1 MYYMLV
7 MKQIDINPL
16 SVGYAEYKRD
26 FEQKHPVLSML
37 MHDYGC
43 DWYPGILNRMLRR
56 RPKVWQ
62 RGYWLDSETER
73 FARLIAEICEDTGL
87 VSRAAFV
94 PADKV
99 RVINDL
105 GLEVGLMPVIRSSIE
120 CSFSCSLGPEEVD
133 ANTDMTFGEFV
144 ERIRNRTGTVREFE
158 SEKVRV
164 KPWCFNKA
172 FRRRCL
178 TNWGRRFDVE
188 RAIEKSIN
196 AHLAG
201 RGDTWGVGFWSNNE
215 VERVAHRCAEIL
227 CEEYGLKSSN
237 FIPEDSVSLLFKID
251 TETESEALASIEVDF
266 GIEVDWSIFHNRM
279 DIVFRE
285 LVEEIVPFVE
295 KK

>member
-1 MYYMLV
+1 
-7 MKQIDINPL
+7 MKQIEIIPL
-16 SVGYAEYKRD
+16 SVGYEEYKRG
-26 FEQKHPVLSML
+26 FEQKHPILSML

-62 RGYWLDSETER
+62 KGYWLDCGSER
-73 FARLIAEICEDTGL
+73 VARLIAKICEDTGL
-87 VSRAAFV
+87 VSRATFV

-105 GLEVGLMPVIRSSIE
+105 GLEVGLMPVIRPLIE
-120 CSFSCSLGPEEVD
+120 WRFSCRLGPEEVD
-133 ANTDMTFGEFV
+133 VHTDMSLGEFV
-144 ERIRNRTGTVREFE
+144 ERIRNRTGTVREFDF
-158 SEKVRV
+158 EKVKV

-178 TNWGRRFDVE
+178 TSWGRRFDVE

-201 RGDTWGVGFWSNNE
+201 RENTWGVGFWPNNE
-215 VERVAHRCAEIL
+215 VEQIARECAEIF

-237 FIPEDSVSLLFKID
+237 FVPDDSVSLLFKVD
-251 TETESEALASIEVDF
+251 TETESEALESIETELGVE
-266 GIEVDWSIFHNRM
+266 IDWKVFHSRM
-279 DIVFRE
+279 DITFRE

>member
-1 MYYMLV
+1 MCHMLV
-7 MKQIDINPL
+7 KKQIDIKPL
-16 SVGYAEYKRD
+16 SIGCAEYKRD

-43 DWYPGILNRMLRR
+43 DWYPGVLNRMLRR
-56 RPKVWQ
+56 RPEVWQ
-62 RGYWLDSETER
+62 CGYWLDRETER
-73 FARLIAEICEDTGL
+73 VARLIAEICEDTGL

-105 GLEVGLMPVIRSSIE
+105 GLEVGLMPVIRPSIE
-120 CSFSCSLGPEEVD
+120 CLFSCRLGPEEVD
-133 ANTDMTFGEFV
+133 AHTDMTLGEFV

-158 SEKVRV
+158 FEKVKV
-164 KPWCFNKA
+164 KPWRFNKE
-172 FRRRCL
+172 FRRQCL
-178 TNWGRRFDVE
+178 TNWGRRLDVE

-196 AHLAG
+196 MYLVG
-201 RGDTWGVGFWSNNE
+201 REETWGVKFWPNDE
-215 VERVAHRCAEIL
+215 VERVARRCAEIL

-237 FIPEDSVSLLFKID
+237 FVPDDSVSLLFKID
-251 TETESEALASIEVDF
+251 TETESEVLASIEADF
-266 GIEVDWSIFHNRM
+266 GIEVDWSVFHNRM

-285 LVEEIVPFVE
+285 LVEEILPFVE